1 MQANCFVL
9 ITIIYLLNYSPKICH
24 NNNNNNNNNNYYKML
39 LRANCVN
46 HRRFSVVYPQFLISV
61 NLYNNNDNNNNNNNY
76 KMLIYAILKESAVC
90 RI

>member
-1 MQANCFVL
+1 
-9 ITIIYLLNYSPKICH
+9 
-24 NNNNNNNNNNYYKML
+24 ML